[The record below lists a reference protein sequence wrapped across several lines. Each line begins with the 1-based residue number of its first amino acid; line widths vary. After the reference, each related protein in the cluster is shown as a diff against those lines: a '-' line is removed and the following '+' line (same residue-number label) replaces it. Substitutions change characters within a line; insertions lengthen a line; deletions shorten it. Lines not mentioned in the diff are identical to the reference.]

1 MAEVSI
7 DGAYMAITVNAG
19 TGGAVWLS
27 FHGLWETGAKLTFRL
42 PGEVAKGIADT
53 IGSRAEMTAQG
64 ASCFAMHPDE
74 AVSLRLGKTSVWMGI
89 EEADDLARS
98 IRKALSWKEAH
109 P

>member
-19 TGGAVWLS
+19 IGGAVRLS
-27 FHGLWETGAKLTFRL
+27 FHDLGELMATLSYVR

-53 IGSRAEMTAQG
+53 IGSRGEMTAQG

-109 P
+109 L